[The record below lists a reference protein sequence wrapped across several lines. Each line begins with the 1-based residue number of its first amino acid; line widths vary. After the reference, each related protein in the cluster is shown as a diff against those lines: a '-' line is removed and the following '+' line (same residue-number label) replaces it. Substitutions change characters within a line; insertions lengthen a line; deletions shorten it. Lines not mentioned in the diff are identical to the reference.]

1 MSEPQ
6 QSERFML
13 RSKHVS
19 CLQQQDLPK
28 NQLGLNQSTVL
39 KPLCVGL
46 HTRLVDKALVRLV
59 DVANYD
65 QN

>member
-13 RSKHVS
+13 RSKHVY
-19 CLQQQDLPK
+19 CLQQQDIPK
-28 NQLGLNQSTVL
+28 SQLGLNQSTVI
-39 KPLCVGL
+39 KPLCFGL
-46 HTRLVDKALVRLV
+46 HTRLVDKVLVRLV
-59 DVANYD
+59 DFANYD